1 MANEIKVN
9 HNKLEAA
16 AKEIDTYLS
25 LHIGEMKKASGEVD
39 TLSTSWKGDDS
50 IQFRVNWS
58 RLDDKGS
65 TSEQMITALTDYAE
79 FLHFSAQ
86 KYKKAQTDAINR
98 ANRIPKW

>member
-1 MANEIKVN
+1 MASAIKVN

-16 AKEIDTYLS
+16 AKEIDVYVG
-25 LHIGEMKKASGEVD
+25 LHKGEMKKASGEVD
-39 TLSTSWKGDDS
+39 TLSTSWKGDDA

-58 RLDDKGS
+58 RVDDKGS
-65 TSEQMITALTDYAE
+65 TSEEMIKALTDYAE

-86 KYKKAQTDAINR
+86 KYKKVQTDAINR